1 LALAT
6 TGLLVVAAWLLVV
19 SITRRTVAV
28 VSTLAS
34 ATVTASVAAVVATT
48 AALRALVVATGVGG
62 ALVGVIVVG
71 SLLPRRSGL
80 LVVAVTVFP
89 WGTGL
94 TRLLVALL
102 VRILVGGVLVA
113 GWAGLASALL
123 PILVVFTTR
132 FFVVFTTRLSW
143 LSRLSR
149 LFLALLRLRGLR
161 AGLATFGLGGISGFT
176 VATSAVLL
184 LVVVVFGR
192 CVSLCLF
199 DLLATLLWLLGARTL
214 STPVSPSAL
223 LVGLAAATSL
233 LVFTF
238 RSVVSLRV
246 GLDLRLRD
254 WWLVTDVLR
263 VKRLLR
269 KLNFKHGH
277 NPCELEV
284 IKALFERFVL
294 VEDCDVRDLVD
305 LVQARNPVLNKLS
318 QLHS

>member
-1 LALAT
+1 MALAT

-80 LVVAVTVFP
+80 LVVAVTVFS
-89 WGTGL
+89 WGTL

-143 LSRLSR
+143 LSR